1 MNASFTTIAEGERR
15 RWKSRAEPAKG
26 GAMQSAGSFLAAAII
41 AGAVGGVIVGQPSIG
56 FLVGTA
62 AGIVVVTLY
71 WLRDRKRQR

>member
-1 MNASFTTIAEGERR
+1 
-15 RWKSRAEPAKG
+15 
-26 GAMQSAGSFLAAAII
+26 MQSAGSFLAAAII